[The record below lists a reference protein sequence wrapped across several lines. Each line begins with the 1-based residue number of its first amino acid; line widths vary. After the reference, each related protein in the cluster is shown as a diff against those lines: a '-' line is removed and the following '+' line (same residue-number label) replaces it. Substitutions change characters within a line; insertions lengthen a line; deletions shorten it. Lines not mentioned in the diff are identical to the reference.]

1 VDVRVITLLN
11 GEHPRHFDRSRE
23 TECDSVKLK
32 VTIEAARGISRA
44 QAASASGLSNGYCE
58 TTHDVFV
65 AESHNFCRVLM

>member
-1 VDVRVITLLN
+1 M
-11 GEHPRHFDRSRE
+11 
-23 TECDSVKLK
+23 KLK